1 MEYINRQLLLQK
13 RPRGMPDDD
22 CWNESSK
29 TITSIKNGEI
39 LIKVKYLSIDPYMRG
54 RMNDGVSYAAPA
66 KLGEPMTGETVGTVI
81 ESKSNLYKVGDNLC
95 SSLGKA
101 PVPAR
106 ACLLQRYCSAI
117 QAKSARAPLDL

>member
-39 LIKVKYLSIDPYMRG
+39 LIKVKYLSIDH
-54 RMNDGVSYAAPA
+54 
-66 KLGEPMTGETVGTVI
+66 L
-81 ESKSNLYKVGDNLC
+81 
-95 SSLGKA
+95 
-101 PVPAR
+101 
-106 ACLLQRYCSAI
+106 SAE
-117 QAKSARAPLDL
+117 LEFFDL

>member
-39 LIKVKYLSIDPYMRG
+39 LIKVS
-54 RMNDGVSYAAPA
+54 NSFSS
-66 KLGEPMTGETVGTVI
+66 VI
-81 ESKSNLYKVGDNLC
+81 
-95 SSLGKA
+95 
-101 PVPAR
+101 
-106 ACLLQRYCSAI
+106 
-117 QAKSARAPLDL
+117 